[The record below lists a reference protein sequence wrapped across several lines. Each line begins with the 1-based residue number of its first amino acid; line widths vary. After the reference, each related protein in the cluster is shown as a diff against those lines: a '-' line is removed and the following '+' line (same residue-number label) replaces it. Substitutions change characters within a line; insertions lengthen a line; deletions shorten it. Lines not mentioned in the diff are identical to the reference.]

1 MPNLHF
7 AFSIG
12 LLIKPFKIS
21 SSKTVFDD
29 VDNVG
34 ETNARTTIENDKILK
49 KFIVSETSK
58 TIFPQQIAEVVVN
71 ERKTFWFVKVTN

>member
-12 LLIKPFKIS
+12 LLIKTFKIS

-29 VDNVG
+29 VDNDG
-34 ETNARTTIENDKILK
+34 ETNARTTIENDKISK

-71 ERKTFWFVKVTN
+71 ERKTF